1 MLKSARGLRS
11 TAVPARLASQSSV
24 LVKRVGIPCRAWC
37 VVRLHIHS
45 RAVLQLSWQS
55 VDGSEAGYSSN
66 VMTTFK
72 SLVFHRLGGP
82 FPAQHYSTPANSGMV
97 SLSAESRFLH
107 AWP

>member
-37 VVRLHIHS
+37 VVR
-45 RAVLQLSWQS
+45 QS

-72 SLVFHRLGGP
+72 SLVFHRLG
-82 FPAQHYSTPANSGMV
+82 V
-97 SLSAESRFLH
+97 SVL
-107 AWP
+107 